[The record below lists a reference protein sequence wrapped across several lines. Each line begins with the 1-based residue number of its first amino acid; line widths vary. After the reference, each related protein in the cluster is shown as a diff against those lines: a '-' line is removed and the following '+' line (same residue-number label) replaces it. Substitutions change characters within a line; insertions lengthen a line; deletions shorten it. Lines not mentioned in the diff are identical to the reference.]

1 MMRNIILGLVLGI
14 LLNGLIA
21 FASEKVIINPCTYID
36 SGIATTKVTTTEGTY
51 RLFIPERGYR
61 GGITAVRIK

>member
-1 MMRNIILGLVLGI
+1 MNDKKLILGIVIGI

-36 SGIATTKVTTTEGTY
+36 NDIVTIKVTTTEGTY
-51 RLFIPERGYR
+51 RLFIYRYR
-61 GGITAVRIK
+61 GDITAVRIK

>member
-1 MMRNIILGLVLGI
+1 MRNIILGIVIGI

-21 FASEKVIINPCTYID
+21 FASEKIIMNPCTYLD
-36 SGIATTKVTTTEGTY
+36 YGIATTKVTTTEGTY
-51 RLFIPERGYR
+51 RLFIFGRGTL

>member
-1 MMRNIILGLVLGI
+1 MKKLILGIVIGI

-36 SGIATTKVTTTEGTY
+36 NGIATTKVTTTEGTY
-51 RLFIPERGYR
+51 RLFIFEYGYR

>member
-1 MMRNIILGLVLGI
+1 MKKLILGIVLGI

-36 SGIATTKVTTTEGTY
+36 SGIVTTKVTTTEGTY
-51 RLFIPERGYR
+51 RLFIFERGYR

>member
-1 MMRNIILGLVLGI
+1 MKNLILGIVIGI
-14 LLNGLIA
+14 LLNSLIA

-36 SGIATTKVTTTEGTY
+36 NGIATTKVTTTEGTY
-51 RLFIPERGYR
+51 RLFILDCGPK

>member
-1 MMRNIILGLVLGI
+1 MKKLILGIVIGI

-21 FASEKVIINPCTYID
+21 FASEKVIINPYTYID
-36 SGIATTKVTTTEGTY
+36 NSIATTKVTTTEGTY
-51 RLFIPERGYR
+51 RLFIFEHGYR

>member
-1 MMRNIILGLVLGI
+1 MKKLILGIVIGI

-21 FASEKVIINPCTYID
+21 FASEKVIINPCTYINN
-36 SGIATTKVTTTEGTY
+36 GIATTKVTTTEGTY
-51 RLFIPERGYR
+51 RLFIFEHGYR